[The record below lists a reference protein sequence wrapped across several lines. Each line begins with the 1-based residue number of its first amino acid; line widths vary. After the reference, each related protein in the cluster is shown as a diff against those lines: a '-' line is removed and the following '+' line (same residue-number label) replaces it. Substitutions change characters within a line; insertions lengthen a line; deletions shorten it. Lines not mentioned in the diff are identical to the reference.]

1 MLSLFSFP
9 WTVLL
14 VGILSLVMD
23 KYTPVNSMSIKL
35 ITLEKGN
42 QNDKKDIRNTEFR
55 AYSPQILH
63 RLLFVWMQMIK
74 LFIQIVKL
82 SINYEIMKLC
92 KSNTIYPSS

>member
-14 VGILSLVMD
+14 IGILSLVMD

-42 QNDKKDIRNTEFR
+42 QNDKKDIPMTSQFITQSIFSSDL
-55 AYSPQILH
+55 ASFTLCMDADDQTVYSN
-63 RLLFVWMQMIK
+63 RKIK
-74 LFIQIVKL
+74 HKL
-82 SINYEIMKLC
+82 RDYEIMQE
-92 KSNTIYPSS
+92 